1 MFPDMANHAANF
13 GRLITVLRK
22 QRRLTQVELAAEI
35 GVARSTIAGIERGN
49 YMPGRE
55 TLAALADFFHITID
69 EMRHGMPG
77 PGSPTTRQVID
88 DPNELAWVRLYRNLT
103 DEQRALMF
111 RLLTVPERNDS
122 AA

>member
-1 MFPDMANHAANF
+1 MLPDMANHAASF
-13 GRLITVLRK
+13 GRLIKVLRK
-22 QRRLTQVELAAEI
+22 RKQLTQIELATEI

-77 PGSPTTRQVID
+77 PGAPSPRQIID
-88 DPNELAWVRLYRNLT
+88 DPNELAWVEFWRGMT
-103 DEQRALMF
+103 DEQRTLMC
-111 RLLTVPERNDS
+111 RLLSIPERNHT